1 MIDWILDLF
10 GLTQEEV
17 GDEPEVSPVLIID
30 G

>member
-17 GDEPEVSPVLIID
+17 GDEPEVSPVLIVN